1 MKNDDLKFKGYTILR
16 NVVDENEIIKLKKCS
31 IEAFLK
37 HKQIQIDNNSDI
49 ITDGVALHVILNDN
63 YFIEFLEKLLKKE
76 EFNSILSNYF
86 NSKFIMNSFTAL
98 NNLPNTPNFS
108 AIVHRDIKFYSGNVP
123 LMINVLVMLD
133 DFTEENGPTLLLP
146 YSHLIEEKPSDDY
159 FYENSIQ
166 VLGKKGDILFFNS
179 NIWHCSSRNNT
190 SEDRMALPITF
201 SKSVIKQL
209 LDYPRA
215 LGYDKINNFSDE
227 MRQILGYDSRVS
239 SNLDEWYQPF
249 EKRFYKKNQ
258 D

>member
-1 MKNDDLKFKGYTILR
+1 MKNDDLKLKGYTILR

-146 YSHLIEEKPSDDY
+146 YSHLIEEKPSDEY
-159 FYENSIQ
+159 FYKNSIQ

-215 LGYDKINNFSDE
+215 IGYDKINNFSDE

>member
-16 NVVDENEIIKLKKCS
+16 NVVDENEIIELKKCS

-76 EFNSILSNYF
+76 EFNSTLSNYF

-146 YSHLIEEKPSDDY
+146 YSHLIEEKPSDEY

>member
-146 YSHLIEEKPSDDY
+146 YSHLIEEKPSDEY